1 MWKIKSWKITKKEK
15 RIKGERIIGN
25 KRKLLEPK
33 THTNEN

>member
-1 MWKIKSWKITKKEK
+1 MWKVKGWKITKKEI
-15 RIKGERIIGN
+15 RIKCERIIGN